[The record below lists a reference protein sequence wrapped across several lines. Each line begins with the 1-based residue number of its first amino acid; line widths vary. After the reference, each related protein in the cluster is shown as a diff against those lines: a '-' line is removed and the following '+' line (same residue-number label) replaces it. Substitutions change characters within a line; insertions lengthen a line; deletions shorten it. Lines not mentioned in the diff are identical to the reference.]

1 MKLPFDTLNKI
12 RFFVSK
18 QLSNLANFSNS
29 QMRFPLLSLLL
40 LTYIYTF
47 AQKVETLGGA
57 VNTEYSEIHPLI
69 APDGQTLYF
78 VRVSHPSNNFGKE
91 GSNDVWFSDLM
102 SDKRWAVAR
111 KMPNTINKDRYND
124 LFSITPDGNTAL
136 IRGVYTNGRKTDEV
150 GISISKK
157 KGTAWQQPNKLDIP
171 KLDAMCKGQFL
182 TAFLSNSGKV
192 LILAFSEKKNSK
204 EDDLYISL
212 LDKAGKWSK
221 PESLGNDINSTNS
234 ETTPFLAADNN
245 TLYFASDRKNGEGG
259 FDIWV
264 SKRKGKSW
272 TGWNK
277 PINLGKEINSD
288 KDEMYF
294 SIEASGEFGYMSSK
308 NKAVGKSD
316 LFKIRLKEEVKKA
329 SDDAALT
336 ASKNSDTKKDTDKK
350 EEIPVL
356 APTPTILL
364 SGVVKD
370 QKTGKPA
377 EARIIYEDLDSGEE
391 LGVADSNPITGEYKI
406 SLPYGN
412 RYAIRAEAKDFIPVS
427 KNIDLTIQ
435 GAFKEIKDLDL
446 AIAPIQTGVTVQLY
460 NIFFKFGQATLE
472 PESYFELDRMI
483 SVMGQNPT
491 MVIEIQGHTDNVGS
505 AEANLRLSQQRA
517 DAVRDYFV
525 IKKIALDRVKSVGF
539 GEAKPIASNAT
550 TEGQAKNRRV
560 EFEIKRK

>member
-1 MKLPFDTLNKI
+1 M
-12 RFFVSK
+12 
-18 QLSNLANFSNS
+18 ANFSNS

-221 PESLGNDINSTNS
+221 PESLGNDINSTSS

-539 GEAKPIASNAT
+539 GEAKPIASNTT

>member
-1 MKLPFDTLNKI
+1 M
-12 RFFVSK
+12 
-18 QLSNLANFSNS
+18 ANFSNS

-539 GEAKPIASNAT
+539 GEAKPIASNTT
-550 TEGQAKNRRV
+550 TEGQPSADSV
-560 EFEIKRK
+560 VSMRK

>member
-1 MKLPFDTLNKI
+1 MFQNNC
-12 RFFVSK
+12 
-18 QLSNLANFSNS
+18 QNLVNISNS
-29 QMRFPLLSLLL
+29 QMRILLLCTAL
-40 LTYIYTF
+40 LTYIQTF

-78 VRVSHPSNNFGKE
+78 VRVSHPSNNFGKD

-111 KMPNTINKDRYND
+111 KMANTINKDRYND

-157 KGTAWQQPNKLDIP
+157 KGTTWQQPNKLDIP

-204 EDDLYISL
+204 EDDLYISI
-212 LDKAGKWSK
+212 LDKLGKWSK
-221 PESLGNDINSTNS
+221 PESLGNDINTPSS

-316 LFKIRLKEEVKKA
+316 LFKIRLREEAKKA

-336 ASKNSDTKKDTDKK
+336 ASKNIDTKKDIEKK

-377 EARIIYEDLDSGEE
+377 EAKIIYEDLDSGEE
-391 LGVADSNPITGEYKI
+391 LGVADSNPLTGEYKI

-435 GAFKEIKDLDL
+435 GSFKEIKDLDL
-446 AIAPIQTGVTVQLY
+446 SIAPIQTGVTVQLY

-472 PESYFELDRMI
+472 PESFFELDRMI
-483 SVMGQNPT
+483 AVMSQNPT
-491 MVIEIQGHTDNVGS
+491 MAIEVQGHTDNVGS

-525 IKKIALDRVKSVGF
+525 IKKIAMDRVKSVGF

>member
-1 MKLPFDTLNKI
+1 MFQNNC
-12 RFFVSK
+12 
-18 QLSNLANFSNS
+18 QNLVNISNS
-29 QMRFPLLSLLL
+29 QMRILLLCTAL
-40 LTYIYTF
+40 LTYIQTF

-78 VRVSHPSNNFGKE
+78 VRVSHPSNNFGKD

-111 KMPNTINKDRYND
+111 KMANTINKDRYND

-157 KGTAWQQPNKLDIP
+157 KGITWQQPNKLDIP

-204 EDDLYISL
+204 EDDLYISI
-212 LDKAGKWSK
+212 LDKLGKWSK
-221 PESLGNDINSTNS
+221 PESLGNDINTPSS

-316 LFKIRLKEEVKKA
+316 LFKIRLREEAKKA

-336 ASKNSDTKKDTDKK
+336 ASKNIDTKKDTEKK

-377 EARIIYEDLDSGEE
+377 EAKIIYEDLDSGEE
-391 LGVADSNPITGEYKI
+391 LGVADSNPLTGEYKI

-435 GAFKEIKDLDL
+435 GSFKEIKDLDL
-446 AIAPIQTGVTVQLY
+446 SIAPIQTGVTVQLY

-472 PESYFELDRMI
+472 PESFFELDRMI
-483 SVMGQNPT
+483 AVMSQNPT
-491 MVIEIQGHTDNVGS
+491 MAIEVQGHTDNVGS

-525 IKKIALDRVKSVGF
+525 IKKIAMDRVKSVGF

>member
-1 MKLPFDTLNKI
+1 
-12 RFFVSK
+12 
-18 QLSNLANFSNS
+18 
-29 QMRFPLLSLLL
+29 MRFL
-40 LTYIYTF
+40 LTIISILLNFQSF

-78 VRVSHPSNNFGKE
+78 VRVSHPSNNYGKE
-91 GSNDVWFSDLM
+91 GSNDVWFSELM

-111 KMPNTINKDRYND
+111 KMANTINKDRYND

-150 GISISKK
+150 GISVSKK
-157 KGTAWQQPNKLDIP
+157 KGTAWAQPNKLDIP

-204 EDDLYISL
+204 DDDLYISL
-212 LDKAGKWSK
+212 LDKSGKWSK
-221 PESLGNDINSTNS
+221 PESLGGELNTTAS

-245 TLYFASDRKNGEGG
+245 TLYFASDRKGGEGG

-308 NKAVGKSD
+308 NKAIGKSD
-316 LFKIRLKEEVKKA
+316 LFKIRLKDEVKKA

-336 ASKNSDTKKDTDKK
+336 ASKNAETNQKPDKNA
-350 EEIPVL
+350 EIPIL

-364 SGVVKD
+364 SGIVKN
-370 QKTGKPA
+370 QNTGKPA
-377 EARIIYEDLDSGEE
+377 EAKIIYEDLDSGEE
-391 LGVADSNPITGEYKI
+391 LGIADSNPLTGEYKI

-435 GAFKEIKDLDL
+435 GGFKEIKDLEL
-446 AIAPIQTGVTVQLY
+446 AIAPIQAGVKVQLY

-483 SVMGQNPT
+483 GVMNQYPT
-491 MVIEIQGHTDNVGS
+491 MAIEVQGHTDNVGS
-505 AEANLRLSQQRA
+505 EEANLRLSQQRA
-517 DAVRDYFV
+517 DTVRDYFI
-525 IKKIALDRVKSVGF
+525 IKKIATERVKSAGF
-539 GEAKPIASNAT
+539 GESKPIASNAT

>member
-1 MKLPFDTLNKI
+1 LFQNNC
-12 RFFVSK
+12 
-18 QLSNLANFSNS
+18 QNLVNISNS
-29 QMRFPLLSLLL
+29 QMRILLLCTAL
-40 LTYIYTF
+40 LTYIQTF

-78 VRVSHPSNNFGKE
+78 VRVSHPSNNFGKD

-111 KMPNTINKDRYND
+111 KMANTINKDRYND

-157 KGTAWQQPNKLDIP
+157 KGTTWQQPNKLDIP

-212 LDKAGKWSK
+212 LDKSGKWSK
-221 PESLGNDINSTNS
+221 PESLGNDINTPSS

-316 LFKIRLKEEVKKA
+316 LFKIRLKEEAKKA

-336 ASKNSDTKKDTDKK
+336 ASKNIDTKKDTEKK

-391 LGVADSNPITGEYKI
+391 LGVADSNPVTGEYKI

-435 GAFKEIKDLDL
+435 GAFKEIKDLEL

-525 IKKIALDRVKSVGF
+525 IKKIAMDRVKSVGF

>member
-1 MKLPFDTLNKI
+1 
-12 RFFVSK
+12 
-18 QLSNLANFSNS
+18 
-29 QMRFPLLSLLL
+29 MRILLLCTAL
-40 LTYIYTF
+40 LTYIQTF

-78 VRVSHPSNNFGKE
+78 VRVSHPSNNFGKD

-111 KMPNTINKDRYND
+111 KMANTINKDRYND

-157 KGTAWQQPNKLDIP
+157 KGTTWQQPNKLDIP

-204 EDDLYISL
+204 EDDLYISI
-212 LDKAGKWSK
+212 LDKLGKWSK
-221 PESLGNDINSTNS
+221 PESLGNDINTPSS

-316 LFKIRLKEEVKKA
+316 LFKIRLREEAKKA

-336 ASKNSDTKKDTDKK
+336 ASKNIDTKKDIEKK

-377 EARIIYEDLDSGEE
+377 EAKIIYEDLDSGEE
-391 LGVADSNPITGEYKI
+391 LGVADSNPLTGEYKI

-435 GAFKEIKDLDL
+435 GSFKEIKDLDL
-446 AIAPIQTGVTVQLY
+446 SIAPIQTGVTVQLY

-472 PESYFELDRMI
+472 PESFFELDRMI
-483 SVMGQNPT
+483 AVMSQNPT
-491 MVIEIQGHTDNVGS
+491 MAIEVQGHTDNVGS

-525 IKKIALDRVKSVGF
+525 LKKVSLDRVKSVGF